1 MQAQPSSVATRNGVI
16 AGILLG
22 ILSLPVITLSVI
34 GRVASA
40 RVALPA
46 LFLLIAL
53 VVFAI
58 AGFSAARRNGLIRSG
73 VWAGFLAAL
82 LTAFVGFCLGV
93 VIVTLLSPYV
103 ILAAPNLPAARR
115 AGHIALAVRL
125 VITRLGL
132 GALIL
137 LASGAIAGT
146 LGGLLGRIGRPRASD
161 GLGAAYTTS
170 GPTPPPA
177 QGYAPAAPFSPPAQG
192 YAPPA
197 QIPADAY
204 MPSQPPASPPP
215 LYYPTPNAYE
225 NDAPTTVHDYQ
236 A

>member
-1 MQAQPSSVATRNGVI
+1 MQAQPASIATRNGVI

-103 ILAAPNLPAARR
+103 ILAAPNLAPARR

-132 GALIL
+132 GSLIL
-137 LASGAIAGT
+137 LVGGVIAGL
-146 LGGLLGRIGRPRASD
+146 LGGLLGRIGRPRASG
-161 GLGAAYTTS
+161 GLGAAYAS

-192 YAPPA
+192 YAPSAQVPA
-197 QIPADAY
+197 GAY